1 MKRNGLLHTLA
12 LILLV
17 MAQIGCQQ
25 PAPSTNKAASEAN
38 SQPKPAT
45 IDKAAIEKELMRIE
59 TDFPRAMKEKDV
71 AAVTRVEAEDLVYV
85 DPDGTL
91 RGREQDL
98 KDVAAGALAAETW
111 DISELNVNVLSN
123 EAAVV
128 TGRVVVKNGKY
139 TAPDG
144 KTYNI
149 SGEYRLVD
157 TFARRNGQWQLV
169 AGASV
174 PIQKSAAP
182 AASQSK

>member
-1 MKRNGLLHTLA
+1 
-12 LILLV
+12 
-17 MAQIGCQQ
+17 
-25 PAPSTNKAASEAN
+25 
-38 SQPKPAT
+38 
-45 IDKAAIEKELMRIE
+45 
-59 TDFPRAMKEKDV
+59 
-71 AAVTRVEAEDLVYV
+71 
-85 DPDGTL
+85 
-91 RGREQDL
+91 
-98 KDVAAGALAAETW
+98 
-111 DISELNVNVLSN
+111 
-123 EAAVV
+123 
-128 TGRVVVKNGKY
+128 VVVKNGKY